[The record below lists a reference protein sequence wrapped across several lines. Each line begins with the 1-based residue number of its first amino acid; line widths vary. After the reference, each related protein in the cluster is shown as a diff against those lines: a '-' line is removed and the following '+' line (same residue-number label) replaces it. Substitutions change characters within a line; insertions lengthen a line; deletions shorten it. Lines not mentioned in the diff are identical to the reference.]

1 MSKYSIN
8 SFLQETAQ
16 KEELREPFELENPYL
31 LEVNLDG
38 RVWAKLGAMI
48 GYLGNVKFEREGV
61 MEGGLTKMFKKAVT
75 GESNPMMK
83 AEGQGRVYFADAGKK
98 VRILYLQNE
107 SLFVNGNNV
116 LAFQDT
122 IQWDIK
128 MMRRMAGM
136 AAGGLFNMQLSGTG
150 AVAITTHFD
159 PITLAVHPDFPVYTD
174 PNATIAWS
182 SSLAPEIKTDISMK
196 TLFGRGS
203 GVINLRRAGK
213 LFARRRHLYKR
224 YEKKFLSFSI
234 HHFRIFNQC
243 KFSVRAKNGRTANSA

>member
-1 MSKYSIN
+1 MSKYSID
-8 SFLQETAQ
+8 SFLRETAQ

-31 LEVNLDG
+31 LEVNLNG

-61 MEGGLTKMFKKAVT
+61 MEGGLTKMFKKAMT

-107 SLFVNGNNV
+107 TLFVNGNNV

-122 IQWDIK
+122 IEWDIK

-136 AAGGLFNMQLSGTG
+136 AAGGFQYAAQRNGRDCHHDAFRSDHAGG
-150 AVAITTHFD
+150 SAGRSRFHR
-159 PITLAVHPDFPVYTD
+159 
-174 PNATIAWS
+174 
-182 SSLAPEIKTDISMK
+182 PERNDCVVE
-196 TLFGRGS
+196 FA
-203 GVINLRRAGK
+203 RAG
-213 LFARRRHLYKR
+213 
-224 YEKKFLSFSI
+224 
-234 HHFRIFNQC
+234 N
-243 KFSVRAKNGRTANSA
+243 

>member
-1 MSKYSIN
+1 MSKYSIQ

-16 KEELREPFELENPYL
+16 REDLREPFELENPYL
-31 LEVNLDG
+31 LEVNLNG

-48 GYLGNVKFEREGV
+48 GYLGDVKFVREG
-61 MEGGLTKMFKKAVT
+61 MLEGGLSKMFKKAVT

-83 AEGQGRVYFADAGKK
+83 AEGQGRVYFADSGKK

-107 SLFVNGNNV
+107 TLFVNGNNV
-116 LAFQDT
+116 LAFQET

-150 AVAITTHFD
+150 AIAITTHFD
-159 PITLAVHPDFPVYTD
+159 PITLAVSPEFPVYTD

-182 SSLAPEIKTDISMK
+182 SSLQPEIKTDISLK

-203 GVINLRRAGK
+203 GESFQLAFRGQGWVVLQPYEEIY
-213 LFARRRHLYKR
+213 FAQT
-224 YEKKFLSFSI
+224 SS
-234 HHFRIFNQC
+234 
-243 KFSVRAKNGRTANSA
+243 S

>member
-31 LEVNLDG
+31 LEVNLNG
-38 RVWAKLGAMI
+38 TVWAKLGAMI
-48 GYLGNVKFEREGV
+48 GYLGNVKFEREGI

-107 SLFVNGNNV
+107 TLFVNGNNV

-150 AVAITTHFD
+150 AIAITTHFD
-159 PITLAVHPDFPVYTD
+159 PITLAVHPDYPVFTD

-182 SSLAPEIKTDISMK
+182 SSLQPEIKTDISLK

-203 GVINLRRAGK
+203 GESFQLAFRGQGWVVLQP
-213 LFARRRHLYKR
+213 
-224 YEKKFLSFSI
+224 YEEVYYAQAAS
-234 HHFRIFNQC
+234 
-243 KFSVRAKNGRTANSA
+243 